1 MAEYSKI
8 IEGTFTSTGVAKVLQ
23 FPMVPQQIEIR
34 NKTQWGTTT
43 NHTVFQAYGMAE
55 DTAGTAYTLE
65 SNGTATQNIK
75 ITSGGFTFF
84 DAGTYQYGS
93 TFTITGI
100 NQTTGV
106 VTTSAPHGYAVGDT
120 VLITGSTGMLQIAG
134 WLFSI
139 TAVGSTTTFTINIGG
154 LVAAAAT
161 GGSVK
166 KLLYSDLYIPFNCP
180 IVSVT
185 QANPCVVTTSV
196 NHSFVVGQEVFFVIP
211 PQYGMTQLD
220 SLTYSTANNVPQRAF
235 VTAVGTR
242 TITLNLDSSSYSAF
256 ALPTS
261 AVAALGVSQAQ
272 VMAIGDANTGYS
284 GPTVPT
290 PQTIPGAF
298 AANTRRGVIVGIGD
312 GTTIL
317 HAASDVVWFRAEFPD
332 AFNLSV

>member
-8 IEGTFTSTGVAKVLQ
+8 IEGTFTSTGVAKALL

-34 NKTQWGTTT
+34 NKTKWNTTT
-43 NHTVFQAYGMAE
+43 DNTAFQAYGMSE
-55 DTAGTAYTLE
+55 DTNGTAYALQSNSTAVENVTL
-65 SNGTATQNIK
+65 TT
-75 ITSGGFTFF
+75 GGFTFF
-84 DAGTYQYGS
+84 DAGTYQYGP
-93 TFTITGI
+93 TFTISGI

-106 VTTSAPHGYAVGDT
+106 VTTTAPHGYVVGDT
-120 VLITGSTGMLQIAG
+120 VLLTGTTGMLQVAG
-134 WLFSI
+134 WLFTV
-139 TAVGSTTTFTINIGG
+139 TAVGSNVTFTVNIGG

-161 GGSVK
+161 AGSVK
-166 KLLYSDLYIPFNCP
+166 KLLYADLYIPFNCP
-180 IVSVT
+180 VVSVT

-220 SLTYSTANNVPQRAF
+220 SLTYATANGTPQRAY
-235 VTAVGTR
+235 VTAVGAR
-242 TITLNLDSSSYSAF
+242 TITLNLNSTAFTAF

-272 VMAIGDANTGYS
+272 VMAIGDANTGYT

-298 AANTRRGVIVGIGD
+298 AANTRRGVIVGTGD

-317 HAASDVVWFRAEFPD
+317 HATSDVVWFRAEFPD
-332 AFNLSV
+332 AFNLNA